1 MTAIQTHVDTPSR
14 RASAILTLA
23 LLTLAAGAP
32 AWAAPQAGPQG
43 GPQTAAPLQGKA
55 APPPA
60 VQPGAVPPLAV
71 EEPVHDFGTLVKG
84 EEVTHTFVLRN
95 TGDEP
100 VTIVFVKPSCGCTV
114 AEFDKVI
121 PPGGEGKVTAA
132 LDTMMIT
139 GKTSTALEVF
149 AEGSETAMAT
159 LELLAEVVP
168 KLLAHP
174 GYARWIYVQ
183 QEEEG
188 TISNTVFSNDGAE
201 FDVVKVES
209 PMPAID
215 VSFRPAAG
223 EERSEKVTGSQW
235 AVEATLDSMA
245 PVGPITGYLA
255 VHTTHPKQKVI
266 EIPISGFVRPT
277 LFVEPQEGDLGTLK
291 IREPRRMVYRVRNFA
306 TEPINVTGAATDV
319 PGISVELQPV
329 EEGRRYNV
337 VLELDPAAMKEG
349 PFSGELRL
357 TTDSEKV
364 PRLTVDLSGTLV
376 RPEEK
381 AASSG

>member
-1 MTAIQTHVDTPSR
+1 MPAIHAHTTPSNR
-14 RASAILTLA
+14 RISAILTPALLVLA
-23 LLTLAAGAP
+23 L
-32 AWAAPQAGPQG
+32 AWAPFP
-43 GPQTAAPLQGKA
+43 AAAQPAAQLERGIL
-55 APPPA
+55 APPAIEPP
-60 VQPGAVPPLAV
+60 VEIEPGAVPPLAV
-71 EEPVHDFGTLVKG
+71 DEPVHDFGTLVKG
-84 EEVTHTFVLRN
+84 DTVFHTFVLRN
-95 TGDEP
+95 IGEEP
-100 VTIVFVKPSCGCTV
+100 VNVIFVRPSCGCTI

-132 LDTMMIT
+132 LDTMMVT
-139 GKTSTALEVF
+139 GKASSALEVF
-149 AEGSETAMAT
+149 AEGSETPLAT
-159 LELLAEVVP
+159 LELRAEVIP

-183 QEEEG
+183 QEEKG
-188 TISNTVFSNDGAE
+188 TILNTVYSNDGAE
-201 FDVVKVES
+201 FEIVSVEP
-209 PMPAID
+209 PMPAIA
-215 VSFRPAAG
+215 VSFRPAEG
-223 EERSEKVTGSQW
+223 EERSDKVSGSQW
-235 AVEATLDSMA
+235 TVEATLDSRA
-245 PVGPITGYLA
+245 PVGAITGFLT
-255 VHTTHPKQKVI
+255 VQTTHPRQKVM
-266 EIPISGFVRPT
+266 EIPVSGFVRPT

-306 TEPINVTGAATDV
+306 TEAINITAAATDV

-329 EEGRRYNV
+329 EAGRRYNV

-364 PRLTVDLSGTLV
+364 PQVTVDLSGTLV